1 MRSTTPC
8 DDESPWGCDVINVF
22 QPTLGEQELSAV
34 TEVFASGWLGRGART
49 TAFVREFADHL
60 GVAAEQLT
68 PVNSC
73 TEAMFTTIE
82 LLGIGLG
89 HEVVMPSISFVGAA
103 NAVAAAGARP
113 VFCDVDPYTL
123 NPTAD
128 HVAATLTSRTA
139 AVMLLHYGGYPGQLA
154 EIAELCAAHGIPLI
168 EDAACAV
175 ASRVEG
181 RACGTVGDF
190 GAWSFD
196 AMKILVM
203 GDGGM
208 LYCREPSQAR
218 RAAQLTFL
226 GLGKPSGMS
235 QATTSMERW
244 WEFDVD
250 CFGRRSSIND
260 IDAAIGS
267 VQLRR
272 LPGFIAR
279 RREIVESYET
289 AFAGLE
295 GLRPPPPLPP
305 GHTSSFYFY
314 WIGLTDGTRDA
325 VGRRLYERGIYTT
338 FRYHPLHLVAAYGSD
353 ASLPGAELAAQ
364 ETLCLPLH
372 QGMDDAAVEK
382 VIDETRAAVL
392 WCRDSHRLSTQEV

>member
-1 MRSTTPC
+1 M
-8 DDESPWGCDVINVF
+8 INVF
-22 QPTLGEQELSAV
+22 QPTLGEQELAAV
-34 TEVFASGWLGRGART
+34 TDVFASGWLGRGART
-49 TAFVREFADHL
+49 TAFVQEFADHL
-60 GVAAEQLT
+60 GVAAEHLV

-73 TEAMFTTIE
+73 TEALFTTIE
-82 LLGIGLG
+82 LLGIGASD
-89 HEVVMPSISFVGAA
+89 EVVMPSISFVGAA

-113 VFCDVDPYTL
+113 VFCDVDPHTL
-123 NPTAD
+123 NLTVD
-128 HVAATLTSRTA
+128 HLAAKINSRTS

-154 EIAELCAAHGIPLI
+154 EIAALCDERGIPLI

-175 ASRVEG
+175 ASRADG
-181 RACGTVGDF
+181 RACGTVGAF

-208 LYCREPSQAR
+208 LYCREPNQAR
-218 RAAQLTFL
+218 RAAQLTYL
-226 GLGKPSGMS
+226 GLGKTSGIS
-235 QATTSMERW
+235 QAVTSTQRW
-244 WEFDVD
+244 WEIDIE

-272 LPGFIAR
+272 LPQFVAR
-279 RREIVESYET
+279 RREIVERYET
-289 AFAGLE
+289 GLAGLE
-295 GLRPPPPLPP
+295 GLRQPPALPA
-305 GHTSSFYFY
+305 GHTSSYYFY
-314 WIGLTDGTRDA
+314 WVGLTGGIRDEVA
-325 VGRRLYERGIYTT
+325 RHLYERGIYTT

-353 ASLPGAELAAQ
+353 ARLPGAERAAE

-372 QGMDDAAVEK
+372 QGMDDAMVEK

-392 WCRDSHRLSTQEV
+392 ACREAGRLSAQEV